1 MKMKRMLLNENLFMN
16 ISGKLIDEY
25 FTIPLFMPAAS
36 SETAAHILRFFSG
49 EKVSSK
55 EGWVIV

>member
-1 MKMKRMLLNENLFMN
+1 MKRTLVNENLFMN
-16 ISGKLIDEY
+16 ISRKLIDEY
-25 FTIPLFMPAAS
+25 FTIPLFRPAAS
-36 SETAAHILRFFSG
+36 SETAAHLVRFLSG